1 MTTRL
6 PLRVEPISGEWWRSY
21 LLRVAALYGVHPFN
35 VVERVHGLE
44 SVDRRHLR
52 WTGIAMSDSLATEV
66 GMIINLSR
74 REVQSMHL
82 NVFDGSALRFSGQE
96 IEAFDPARAFEAG
109 RLPSEANRLFVRAT
123 RDRYCAQC
131 VDGTPGYRAVS
142 WRLKVHLVCVL
153 HRELLIGA
161 GESAREIV
169 VDGPV
174 VASQNEVLKRLRA
187 SDESAAFFEHLHA
200 QLSMANGRWRQQ
212 LERSA
217 RAAPEEVL
225 ETFNRAVVR
234 VLSPGYPDHQGYASW
249 PPVSAAKHLRAPE
262 GMGYTGPPCVFPHLL
277 PMAHFTGGLSDLLH
291 RAQIRQ
297 ARAIAA
303 AGAQMTATGVGLD
316 IAVTFLPKR
325 RRATTKVLFL
335 KHLIQLER
343 EGRAEIFW
351 DLCTTAATA
360 ILQEGVDYRLREDIC
375 MDEDAHLAAKAA
387 EPNAYPRT
395 IRTWLV
401 DQWACTYTSSNVR
414 PSVRDG
420 SIETFDRIY
429 GAGMREALTGLVQ
442 RRAA

>member
-6 PLRVEPISGEWWRSY
+6 PLRVEPMPGEWWRSY

-35 VVERVHGLE
+35 VVERLHGLE

-52 WTGIAMSDSLATEV
+52 WGGIAMSDSLATEV

-74 REVQSMHL
+74 HEVQSMHL
-82 NVFDGSALRFSGQE
+82 SVFDGSALRFSGQE
-96 IEAFDPARAFEAG
+96 IEAFDPARASEVS
-109 RLPSEANRLFVRAT
+109 RLPSQANRLFVRAT
-123 RDRYCAQC
+123 RDRYCAKC
-131 VDGTPGYRAVS
+131 VDGAPDYRAVS

-161 GESAREIV
+161 GESASDIA
-169 VDGPV
+169 VDGQL
-174 VASQNEVLKRLRA
+174 VASQNEVLKRLTP

-200 QLSMANGRWRQQ
+200 QISMTNGRWRQQ
-212 LERSA
+212 LERTA
-217 RAAPEEVL
+217 RATPEEVL
-225 ETFNRAVVR
+225 ETFSRSVAR
-234 VLSPGYPDHQGYASW
+234 VLTPGYPDHQGHATW
-249 PPVSAAKHLRAPE
+249 PPLLAAKHLRAPV
-262 GMGYTGPPCVFPHLL
+262 GIGYTGPPYVFPHLL
-277 PMAHFTGGLSDLLH
+277 PMAHFTAGLSDLLH
-291 RAQIRQ
+291 SAQIRQ
-297 ARAIAA
+297 ARAVAA
-303 AGAQMTATGVGLD
+303 AGAQMAATGGGLD
-316 IAVTFLPKR
+316 IAVTLLPKR
-325 RRATTKVLFL
+325 RHATTKGLFV

-343 EGRAEIFW
+343 EGRAGRFW

-360 ILQEGVDYRLREDIC
+360 LLQEGVDYRFREAIC
-375 MDEDAHLAAKAA
+375 MGDEAHLAAKAA

-429 GAGMREALTGLVQ
+429 GAGMRAALTELVQ